1 VARRDQLVDPLAGQL
16 DHEGAAHEHGEDLAA
31 VPQRAA
37 PEPAAAVRQRHAVD
51 VAEFAEQVLE
61 AHLRR
66 EVCRHADRVSLQ
78 L

>member
-37 PEPAAAVRQRHAVD
+37 PEPAAAVRQRHTVD
-51 VAEFAEQVLE
+51 VAECAEQVLE

-66 EVCRHADRVSLQ
+66 EVCGHADRVSLQ

>member
-1 VARRDQLVDPLAGQL
+1 VASVDELIDPLAGQL
-16 DHEGAAHEHGEDLAA
+16 DHEGAAYEHREDLAA

-37 PEPAAAVRQRHAVD
+37 AETTAAVRQRHAVD

>member
-1 VARRDQLVDPLAGQL
+1 VARRDQLVDPLTGQL
-16 DHEGAAHEHGEDLAA
+16 DHEGAAHEHREDLAA
-31 VPQRAA
+31 VPQRA
-37 PEPAAAVRQRHAVD
+37 PAETATAVRQRHPVD

-66 EVCRHADRVSLQ
+66 EVCRHGDRVSLQ